1 MEIINLTSKEIETF
15 LSHFDLIELNQIK
28 NLLNLGYYN
37 LGNMYQDILK
47 IYNKVEEKKV
57 LDDTDTKEDLKSKI
71 ESLNSKEL
79 IFLGKILDMASFSNM
94 SEIDEYIESK
104 DIDNVFDNT
113 EYIPS
118 DKGRIFIEKVLTQ
131 ELDKRKIKG
140 IEEW

>member
-79 IFLGKILDMASFSNM
+79 IFLGKILDMASFSNI

-131 ELDKRKIKG
+131 VLDKRKIKG